1 MRALCI
7 SFLTAILLL
16 SFNASAGDRKE
27 NCPNK
32 TKAKRTFDAGHL
44 AYRRGEYE
52 DAILKFQDSYA
63 NCEKALTLLAIG
75 NAYERLGDLKAAL
88 KHLEKY
94 QPSAEKREREEIANR
109 ISALKSRIEEQ
120 DKTDAARRAKEE
132 ALRKAE
138 KERQQQEEATKPRP
152 LLWTGWITAGVGV
165 AALAGSAVTGG
176 LALSLDGDLART
188 CVGGRCPTD
197 RGEDVNQLARLSTA
211 TDVLWISGAAL
222 TAGGVAMLLLSRSGG
237 SSKSSHSS
245 SSGEL
250 TLRVGLG
257 SVVLRGSF

>member
-1 MRALCI
+1 MRAFCS
-7 SFLTAILLL
+7 SFLAALLLL
-16 SFNASAGDRKE
+16 SFDAAAGDRKE

-120 DKTDAARRAKEE
+120 DKAEAARQAKEE

-138 KERQQQEEATKPRP
+138 KDRQQKEAAGSKP
-152 LLWTGWITAGVGV
+152 LFLAGWITAGVGV

-176 LALSLDGDLART
+176 WALSLDRDLAQA
-188 CVGGRCPTD
+188 CVGGRCPAD
-197 RGEDVNQLARLSTA
+197 RGEDVNRLVQLSTA
-211 TDVLWISGAAL
+211 TDVLWVAGSVL

-237 SSKSSHSS
+237 SSKSSQSP

-250 TLRVGLG
+250 SVKVGLG